1 MKTANSVMREVWIN
15 ISKASGN
22 NLEIDKGFLYSLLK
36 DLEKEQYE
44 QGYSDGYEHSNKAC
58 AFELPINDSFK
69 GYEKE
74 W

>member
-1 MKTANSVMREVWIN
+1 MRTANSVMREIWIN
-15 ISKASGN
+15 ISKASDN

-36 DLEKEQYE
+36 ELEKEQYE
-44 QGYSDGYEHSNKAC
+44 QGYSDGYEHSNKAH
-58 AFELPINDSFK
+58 ASELPINDSFK